1 MEWYW
6 TLGLLLTIFIG
17 LLVFGIPVAL
27 SFLATNTL
35 GWLVVSKW
43 DPLALLQIVD
53 NISSMV
59 SRFTLGPIPLFI
71 LMGSIFFNTNLATRV
86 FNTIDILLG
95 RLPGRLSFLTLFG
108 GTSFSTLIGSSIA
121 NTAMLGTLM
130 LPEMRKRGYNKQMS
144 LGPILGTGGLAI
156 IIPPSA
162 MAVLLAS
169 IADIDVGAFLI
180 AGIIPGFV
188 LATLYMLMIALQIY
202 INPDSAPSYNV
213 ERIGLTYKIKL
224 VLVNILPMFILI
236 FSIIGV
242 IITGIATP
250 TESAAI
256 GVLTTVILAICYNNF
271 SFTRLQS
278 GLSNSV
284 KVSGAIFFILMNS
297 AVFSQLLS
305 FSGASKG
312 LMTFALGFD
321 LGPYAIL
328 ILMIVLLLVIG
339 MFMDSSSIMLVSI
352 PIMFPIAQ
360 AIGIDLLLFAM
371 IMLITIE
378 MAGITPP
385 FGVVLYTLM
394 GTVKDVQLGELVKAA
409 SPFLLCD
416 FVLIVLLIVFPG
428 LALWLPSLI

>member
-1 MEWYW
+1 
-6 TLGLLLTIFIG
+6 
-17 LLVFGIPVAL
+17 
-27 SFLATNTL
+27 
-35 GWLVVSKW
+35 
-43 DPLALLQIVD
+43 
-53 NISSMV
+53 
-59 SRFTLGPIPLFI
+59 
-71 LMGSIFFNTNLATRV
+71 
-86 FNTIDILLG
+86 
-95 RLPGRLSFLTLFG
+95 
-108 GTSFSTLIGSSIA
+108 
-121 NTAMLGTLM
+121 
-130 LPEMRKRGYNKQMS
+130 
-144 LGPILGTGGLAI
+144 
-156 IIPPSA
+156 
-162 MAVLLAS
+162 
-169 IADIDVGAFLI
+169 
-180 AGIIPGFV
+180 
-188 LATLYMLMIALQIY
+188 
-202 INPDSAPSYNV
+202 
-213 ERIGLTYKIKL
+213 
-224 VLVNILPMFILI
+224 MFILI

-278 GLSNSV
+278 GLSNSA

-321 LGPYAIL
+321 LGPYTIL